1 MAAPEALPSIARHL
15 LRFNH
20 QSKIPFQTSSKS
32 LYHHKSHV
40 KSHVAPI
47 VNGLHVSISA
57 RIAASKGDRE
67 RILKSIERAREAR
80 EKRDRGLREGMGG
93 VAVGMGVERKI
104 WEEQV
109 YPPVGGLF
117 V

>member
-1 MAAPEALPSIARHL
+1 MAAPEALPAIARHI

-20 QSKIPFQTSSKS
+20 QSKTPFQSSSKS
-32 LYHHKSHV
+32 LYHHKTHV
-40 KSHVAPI
+40 KTHVGPL

-80 EKRDRGLREGMGG
+80 EKRDRGLREGMEG
-93 VAVGMGVERKI
+93 AMGVERKI

-109 YPPVGGLF
+109 YPPVGGLL